1 MMAIVSSE
9 ENMIDDIKNE
19 AEDRMGKSLTALG
32 HNFNKIRTGR
42 AHPGLLD
49 GIRLEYYGA
58 ETPLNQMA
66 NITVED
72 ARTLVVSA
80 WDKSTVPD
88 IERAI
93 MKSDL
98 GLNPSTAGEVMR
110 IPMPALT
117 EETRK
122 TFVRQAKNEAE
133 QARVSVRAARRDALA
148 MLKELLKDKDIS
160 EDEERRAHDE
170 VQKLTDRFVAEVEKM
185 LAEKEA
191 DLIEI

>member
-1 MMAIVSSE
+1 
-9 ENMIDDIKNE
+9 MIDDITAE
-19 AEDRMGKSLTALG
+19 AEERMGRSIEALG

-42 AHPGLLD
+42 AHPSLLD

-58 ETPLNQMA
+58 DTPLNQMA
-66 NITVED
+66 NISVED
-72 ARTLVVSA
+72 ARTLVVTA

-110 IPMPALT
+110 IPMPPLT

-122 TFVRQAKNEAE
+122 TFIRQARHEAE
-133 QARVSVRAARRDALA
+133 SARVSVRTARRDAMG
-148 MLKELLKDKDIS
+148 MLKDLLKEKEIS
-160 EDEERRAHDE
+160 EDEERRAEDA
-170 VQKLTDRFVAEVEKM
+170 VQKLTDRYVAQVEDLLEK
-185 LAEKEA
+185 KEA
-191 DLIEI
+191 DLLEI